1 MELSVGWSPSPKCR
15 CLMLFTVRTLRD
27 KADRALLQGK
37 ELYCTFA
44 LRFWEGFRGSI
55 MVPIA
60 QLVERWI
67 VVPDVES
74 SNLFGHPTE
83 TLHSLVESLFLLL
96 MVKKEWQRLGIEALP
111 LFIIL

>member
-1 MELSVGWSPSPKCR
+1 
-15 CLMLFTVRTLRD
+15 MLHPVRTLRD
-27 KADRALLQGK
+27 KADQALLQGK

-83 TLHSLVESLFLLL
+83 TLHSLVESLFFAPDG
-96 MVKKEWQRLGIEALP
+96 KKEWQRLGIEALP
-111 LFIIL
+111 LCIIL

>member
-1 MELSVGWSPSPKCR
+1 
-15 CLMLFTVRTLRD
+15 
-27 KADRALLQGK
+27 
-37 ELYCTFA
+37 
-44 LRFWEGFRGSI
+44 

-83 TLHSLVESLFLLL
+83 TLHSFVESLFLLL
-96 MVKKEWQRLGIEALP
+96 MVRKEWQRLGIEALP
-111 LFIIL
+111 LCIIL

>member
-1 MELSVGWSPSPKCR
+1 MVYCR
-15 CLMLFTVRTLRD
+15 VRNYVVPLRYTSGRD
-27 KADRALLQGK
+27 
-37 ELYCTFA
+37 
-44 LRFWEGFRGSI
+44 FRGD

-83 TLHSLVESLFLLL
+83 TLHSFVESLFLLL
-96 MVKKEWQRLGIEALP
+96 TKYRVAASRNEALP
-111 LFIIL
+111 LCFTL

>member
-1 MELSVGWSPSPKCR
+1 
-15 CLMLFTVRTLRD
+15 
-27 KADRALLQGK
+27 
-37 ELYCTFA
+37 
-44 LRFWEGFRGSI
+44 

-83 TLHSLVESLFLLL
+83 TLHSFVESLFF
-96 MVKKEWQRLGIEALP
+96 ALDGKRKSGSVSE
-111 LFIIL
+111 

>member
-1 MELSVGWSPSPKCR
+1 
-15 CLMLFTVRTLRD
+15 
-27 KADRALLQGK
+27 
-37 ELYCTFA
+37 
-44 LRFWEGFRGSI
+44 

-83 TLHSLVESLFLLL
+83 TLHSLVESLFFLLL

-111 LFIIL
+111 LCIIL